1 MRNVLEYLENSAKEY
16 PEKTAIEDMYGR
28 CSYKELLVNAKC
40 IGTSLIKKEPPGKPV
55 AVFMEKSVEALTAF
69 MGIVYAG
76 CFYILINP
84 EQPPFR
90 IQQILQ
96 VSGAECI
103 ITHNNAEEL
112 LLNTGF
118 NGQVLSYHELLNNGI
133 DEGYLQQ
140 IRDRA
145 QDIDPLYCNFTSGST
160 GVPKG
165 VLVSHRSV
173 IDFMEYF
180 PSLFSITKA
189 DIIGNQAPFD
199 FDVSVKDI
207 YSTLKVGATMVIIP
221 KKLFSIPMQLLDYL
235 CEKKV
240 TTLIWAVS
248 ALCMITQ
255 LKGFTYKVP
264 EAVNKVLF
272 SGEAMPVKH
281 LKIWQK
287 YLPKASY
294 VNLYGPTEITC
305 NCTYYRI
312 TREFELDESLPIG
325 RAFPNEKV
333 FLLDEEDKEITT
345 PLVSG
350 ELCVSGTAL
359 ALGYYNNA
367 EQTRKA
373 FVQNPL
379 NTHYIE
385 TIYRTGDLAF
395 YDADGELCFA
405 GRKDFQIKHMGH
417 RIELEEIELIINS
430 YPNIQRACCVFDTK
444 KNRIA
449 AFYVGSL
456 EGKELQQKMQ
466 ESLPVYMIPT
476 IYYSLPELPIT
487 ANGKIDRKKLLE
499 QCSVNNEGHRK

>member
-1 MRNVLEYLENSAKEY
+1 MRNVLEYLEHSTREY
-16 PEKTAIEDMYGR
+16 PEKIVAEDINRR
-28 CSYKELLVNAKC
+28 CSYRELLENAKH
-40 IGTSLIKKEPPGKPV
+40 IGTSLAKIETPGKPI

-84 EQPPFR
+84 EQPVFR

-103 ITHNNAEEL
+103 ITLNNTEEILLKAGFTGELISYQEL
-112 LLNTGF
+112 LKNDINEERL
-118 NGQVLSYHELLNNGI
+118 E
-133 DEGYLQQ
+133 Q
-140 IRDRA
+140 IRDQA

-180 PSLFSITKA
+180 PSLFSIGKE

-221 KKLFSIPMQLLDYL
+221 KKFFSIPMQLLDYL

-264 EAVNKVLF
+264 ETVNKILF
-272 SGEAMPVKH
+272 SGEAMPIKH
-281 LKIWQK
+281 LKLWQK
-287 YLPKASY
+287 YLPEASY

-312 TREFELDESLPIG
+312 TREFELEESLPIG

-333 FLLDEEDKEITT
+333 FLLDEEDRQVTT
-345 PLVSG
+345 PGQIG

-379 NTHYIE
+379 NPLFLE
-385 TIYRTGDLAF
+385 TIYRTGDLA
-395 YDADGELCFA
+395 YCNEDGDFCFA

-430 YPNIQRACCVFDTK
+430 YPDIQRACCVFDTA

-449 AFYVGSL
+449 AFYVGGL
-456 EGKELQQKMQ
+456 EGKEIQQKMQ
-466 ESLPVYMIPT
+466 ESLPAYMIPT
-476 IYYSLPELPIT
+476 VFYSLPELPIT
-487 ANGKIDRKKLLE
+487 ANGKIDRKKLLA
-499 QCSVNNEGHRK
+499 QCSVTSGKI

>member
-1 MRNVLEYLENSAKEY
+1 MRNILEYLEHSAKEY
-16 PEKTAIEDMYGR
+16 PEKIVVEDMNSR
-28 CSYKELLVNAKC
+28 CSYRELLENAKR
-40 IGTSLIKKEPPGKPV
+40 IGTSLTKTGTSGKPV

-76 CFYILINP
+76 GFYILINP

-103 ITHNNAEEL
+103 ITLDNAEKFL
-112 LLNTGF
+112 LKTGF
-118 NGQVLSYHELLNNGI
+118 TGQLTSYDKLLKNDI
-133 DEGYLQQ
+133 DEGCLQH
-140 IRDRA
+140 IRDMV

-180 PSLFSITKA
+180 PSLFSIGSE

-235 CEKKV
+235 CERKV

-255 LKGFTYKVP
+255 LKGLTYKVP
-264 EAVNKVLF
+264 EAVNKILF

-333 FLLDEEDKEITT
+333 FLLDEEEKEITT
-345 PLVSG
+345 PGISG

-379 NTHYIE
+379 NTHYLE

-395 YDADGELCFA
+395 YNEGGELMFA

-430 YPNIQRACCVFDTK
+430 YPDIQRACCVFDTA

-449 AFYVGSL
+449 AFYVGSM
-456 EGKELQQKMQ
+456 EGKEIQQKMQ

-476 IYYSLPELPIT
+476 IFYSLPELPIT
-487 ANGKIDRKKLLE
+487 ANGKIDRKKLLCE
-499 QCSVNNEGHRK
+499 NFK

>member
-1 MRNVLEYLENSAKEY
+1 MRNVLEYLEHSAREY
-16 PEKTAIEDMYGR
+16 PEKIVAEDINRR
-28 CSYKELLVNAKC
+28 CSYRELLENAKH
-40 IGTSLIKKEPPGKPV
+40 IGTSLAKIETPGKPI

-84 EQPPFR
+84 EQPVFR
-90 IQQILQ
+90 IQQILK

-103 ITHNNAEEL
+103 ITLNNTEEALLKAGFTGALSSYQEL
-112 LLNTGF
+112 LKNDI
-118 NGQVLSYHELLNNGI
+118 NE
-133 DEGYLQQ
+133 ERLQQ
-140 IRDRA
+140 IRDQA

-180 PSLFSITKA
+180 PSLFSISKE

-221 KKLFSIPMQLLDYL
+221 KKYFSIPMQLLDYL

-264 EAVNKVLF
+264 ETVNKILF
-272 SGEAMPVKH
+272 SGEAMPIKH
-281 LKIWQK
+281 LKLWQK
-287 YLPKASY
+287 YLPEASY

-312 TREFELDESLPIG
+312 TREFELEESLPIG

-333 FLLDEEDKEITT
+333 FLLDEEEKQVTT
-345 PLVSG
+345 PGQIG

-379 NTHYIE
+379 NPLFLE
-385 TIYRTGDLAF
+385 TIYRTGDLA
-395 YDADGELCFA
+395 YCNEDGDFCFA

-430 YPNIQRACCVFDTK
+430 YPDIQRACCVFDTA

-449 AFYVGSL
+449 AFYVGGL
-456 EGKELQQKMQ
+456 EGKAIQQKMQ

-476 IYYSLPELPIT
+476 VFYSLPELPIT
-487 ANGKIDRKKLLE
+487 ANGKIDRKKLLA
-499 QCSVNNEGHRK
+499 QCSVTSGKI